1 MVEIPTQMGTATQLG
16 ETLVWPSV
24 NLKVISE
31 DIIDPML
38 LREGIRFRSIPVG
51 GFDPRDRGRK
61 AGFKGTSLNSG

>member
-38 LREGIRFRSIPVG
+38 LREGIFDLSPWGALIRETEAAKPVL
-51 GFDPRDRGRK
+51 K
-61 AGFKGTSLNSG
+61 ARP